1 MNLRRLKREP
11 AVRAKTMADVERDAA
26 ELERIYDAEQARRA
40 REPKSDG
47 PPKGLRHSERAL
59 WASKGP
65 SPLDVREVL
74 SRLARCRQAH
84 AAPPPLQPDRVSR
97 MVLEGHYLAQ
107 VVCDHDRKMD
117 NPICSC
123 SQVFLGWHPSVGEAV
138 QAWVDH
144 VMEVERAGS

>member
-1 MNLRRLKREP
+1 MEQPGCRWKRAALKSR
-11 AVRAKTMADVERDAA
+11 DDIERQAA
-26 ELERIYDAEQARRA
+26 ELERHFYETQARQA
-40 REPKSDG
+40 RESKPDC
-47 PPKGLRHSERAL
+47 PPKGLRYSERAL

-84 AAPPPLQPDRVSR
+84 AAPAPLQPDRVSR
-97 MVLEGHYLAQ
+97 MVLESHYLAQ

-144 VMEVERAGS
+144 VMEVERAGT